1 MSKNKFMN
9 QDQLYPHQRMQG
21 DLSLSFINIPDLF
34 ENKVKLTPDKDFL
47 ISPGDA
53 KESFTYIDFFNKYIS
68 VAEYLNNLGL
78 KNGDRINIIFA
89 NCPEF
94 LLLYFAAFK
103 LGITVVPINP
113 DVSSSEFLYIILD
126 CESKAVL
133 YDRNL
138 EFKLEEIKDKCESK
152 TIIEAFD
159 PLPYFKPLTDKNPSI
174 DPQLFPKKEL
184 TDEAVIIYTSG
195 TTGNPKGVILSYINL
210 LSDAKAISDWFHFT
224 PTTRTLC
231 ILPLFHNNGQVVTLL
246 APLFAGGSTV
256 IVRGKASLI
265 AFWGLV
271 NKYKINWTSVMSS
284 ILNILLSMPLKR
296 KDKSLVG
303 IICGGQVLTRNV
315 QDQFENQFE
324 VPVFEG
330 FGLTETTSFACF
342 NEFPANKRK
351 IGSIGKA
358 LPVNEISIQDA
369 QGKEVAPNVEGEI
382 CIRGYNV
389 ANEYHNLPERNTLS
403 FRDGWFHSGDFGYMD
418 EEGCFYFKGRQDF
431 LIIKGGENIYPAEL
445 ENVLFKHPAIA
456 EVAVIGIPDKLLG
469 QDIAAFVKLN
479 DSHETDEEAL
489 KEFCKGK
496 IAAFKYPKEVI
507 IIDQLDDVKEIPKG
521 PTKKVLYG
529 KLLELYLNI
538 KPLKKEEYGR

>member
-1 MSKNKFMN
+1 MIK
-9 QDQLYPHQRMQG
+9 DQLYPHQRMRA
-21 DLSLSFINIPDLF
+21 DLSLSFTNIPDLF

-47 ISPGDA
+47 ISPGDI
-53 KESFTYIDFFNKYIS
+53 KESFTYTEFFNKYIS

-78 KNGDRINIIFA
+78 KNGDRINIIFP

-126 CESKAVL
+126 CQSKAVL

-138 EFKLEEIKDKCESK
+138 EFKLEEIKDKCK
-152 TIIEAFD
+152 PRTIVEAFD
-159 PLPYFKPLTDKNPSI
+159 YLPHFKPLTQKDSSTRPL
-174 DPQLFPKKEL
+174 LFPKKKL

-195 TTGNPKGVILSYINL
+195 TTGNPKGVILTHMNL
-210 LSDAKAISDWFHFT
+210 LSDAKAISDWFQFT
-224 PTTRTLC
+224 STTRTLC

-271 NKYKINWTSVMSS
+271 NKYNINWTSVMSS
-284 ILNILLSMPLKR
+284 ILNILLSMPLER

-315 QDQFENQFE
+315 QDQFEKQFK

-358 LPVNEISIQDA
+358 LPINEISIQDS
-369 QGKEVAPNVEGEI
+369 QGKEVEPNVEGEI

-389 ANEYHNLPERNTLS
+389 ANEYHKLPERNKFS
-403 FRDGWFHSGDFGYMD
+403 FRDEWFHSGDFGYKD
-418 EEGCFYFKGRQDF
+418 EGGYFYFMGRQDF

-445 ENVLFKHPAIA
+445 ENVLFQHPAVA

-479 DSHETDEEAL
+479 ESQETEEDKL
-489 KEFCKGK
+489 KEFCKAK

-507 IIDQLDDVKEIPKG
+507 IIDRLENVKEIPKG

-538 KPLKKEEYGR
+538 KSLKKEDYGR